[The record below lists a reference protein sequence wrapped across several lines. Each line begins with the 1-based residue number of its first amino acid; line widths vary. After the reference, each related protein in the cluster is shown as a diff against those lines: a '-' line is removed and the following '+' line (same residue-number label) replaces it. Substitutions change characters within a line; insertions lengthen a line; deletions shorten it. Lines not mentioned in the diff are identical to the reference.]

1 MNITQAKA
9 LAGIQANLSGKAA
22 YQGAMQATV
31 KQIAL
36 ARKAGDDTRAAELSQ
51 AKQVFKKRALRN
63 TCEICGQ
70 VISNKATLCMICA
83 RKSSKALPGPLASVQ
98 AAIKAPRPN
107 NNARVAVAPE
117 GGPLAR
123 LGYYCKPVQAVLSK
137 WRSSIKPE
145 ALDKYFF
152 SVAMPVIFRETK
164 SRLPGFIP
172 PQHWPVVF
180 ELGNAICAV
189 FNDTSK
195 PEAWLLRQNDVATN
209 GQFDSWQQIA
219 DDITR
224 LGGPRFQPGNLRQA
238 ARRIKLITPPA
249 LAKDWKDSRPS

>member
-1 MNITQAKA
+1 MNITKAKA
-9 LAGIQANLSGKAA
+9 LAGIQENLSGKAA

-36 ARKAGDDTRAAELSQ
+36 ARKAGNDGRAAELSQ
-51 AKQVFKKRALRN
+51 AKQFFKKRALRN

-70 VISNKATLCMICA
+70 VISSKATHCPICA
-83 RKSSKALPGPLASVQ
+83 RKSAKALSGPLATVQ
-98 AAIKAPRPN
+98 AAVKAPRAN

-137 WRSSIKPE
+137 WSSNLKPE
-145 ALDKYFF
+145 TLDQYFF
-152 SVAMPVIFRETK
+152 SVAMPVVFRETK
-164 SRLPGFIP
+164 SRLPDFIP

-180 ELGNAICAV
+180 ELGIAICAV

-209 GQFDSWQQIA
+209 GQFESWQQIA
-219 DDITR
+219 EDITR
-224 LGGPRFQPGNLRQA
+224 QGGPRFTPANLKQS
-238 ARRIKLITPPA
+238 ARRIRLTTPPA